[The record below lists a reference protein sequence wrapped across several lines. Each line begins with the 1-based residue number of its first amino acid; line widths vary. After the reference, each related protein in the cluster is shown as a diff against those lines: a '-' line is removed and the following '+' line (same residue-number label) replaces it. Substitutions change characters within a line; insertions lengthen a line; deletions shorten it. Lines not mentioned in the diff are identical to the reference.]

1 MNETSSRIAALRDSM
16 AQAGLSAFLV
26 TEPGN
31 RRYLTG
37 FTGSAGLLLVLPDSL
52 PFLVDSRYYEQ
63 VPREAPE
70 LRLERVGYQP
80 FPRLVEILRERGIH
94 EVGFEPEHVTVE
106 TLRRWQEKVEGV
118 TWKPVDALAG
128 SLRTRKSEAEI
139 GCIRRAVDLAD
150 LAMEEAYRVVRP
162 GMSERS
168 LAWQLEVFMRERG
181 ADSLA
186 FDIIVAAGE
195 NGALPHHR
203 ASERIIGEGEPIVVD
218 MGCILDGYCS
228 DLTRTFS
235 LGPAADSEYDR
246 VYATVDAANRAA
258 VAGLVPGM
266 TGKAGDALARD
277 LIASAGYGDRFGHS
291 LGHGV
296 GLAVHEGPRLSALAE
311 EVVLP
316 VGAVVTVEPGI
327 YLPGRFGVRIEDM
340 VVLRDGGAELLTRV
354 ARPAVLPLTVQV

>member
-1 MNETSSRIAALRDSM
+1 MNETPSRIAALRDSM
-16 AQAGLSAFLV
+16 SRAGLSAFLV

-37 FTGSAGLLLVLPDSL
+37 FTGSAGLLLVLQDSL

-63 VPREAPE
+63 VPREAPD
-70 LRLERVGYQP
+70 LGLEKVGYQP
-80 FPRLVEILRERGIH
+80 LPRLAEILRERGIH
-94 EVGFEPEHVTVE
+94 EVGFEPEHATVE
-106 TLRRWQEKVEGV
+106 TLRKWREQVEGV
-118 TWKPVDALAG
+118 TWKPIDGLVG
-128 SLRTRKSEAEI
+128 SLRTRKSETEI
-139 GCIRRAVDLAD
+139 GLIRRAVDLAD
-150 LAMEEAYRVVRP
+150 LAMEEAFRVVRP
-162 GMSERS
+162 GMSERG

-181 ADSLA
+181 AESLA

-203 ASERIIGEGEPIVVD
+203 ASDRVIGEGEPIVID

-235 LGPAADSEYDR
+235 LGPAVDSEYDR
-246 VYATVDAANRAA
+246 VWATVDAANRAA

-277 LIASAGYGDRFGHS
+277 LIAAAGYGDRFGHS

-296 GLAVHEGPRLSALAE
+296 GLAVHEGPRLSALADA
-311 EVVLP
+311 VVLP
-316 VGAVVTVEPGI
+316 AGAVVTVEPGI